1 VKAERRAGGG
11 EAGRAEAS
19 PAQPAPI
26 SIVPD
31 AFQRHFSHLDRPA
44 QGGEAGLQLFVVL
57 ACQAELIDFAAGK
70 RPLGGGADID
80 HLGEIA
86 AAKLGDG
93 ARDPLDFGRVT
104 PTTALPTS
112 DSHSRRESVARCS
125 RYWRTFGLAGNGLA
139 RLTSLCM
146 AGTAGSMPADSIL
159 RRNSD
164 GSFASSP
171 C

>member
-1 VKAERRAGGG
+1 MPPCSHSSLDRRDQRYAFADARRAVRRAGAGHAAGAGDGLTRWRPGPHCDQSRWYAPPALVYSFSFPHVKAERRAGGG

-80 HLGEIA
+80 HR
-86 AAKLGDG
+86 
-93 ARDPLDFGRVT
+93 AR
-104 PTTALPTS
+104 
-112 DSHSRRESVARCS
+112 
-125 RYWRTFGLAGNGLA
+125 
-139 RLTSLCM
+139 
-146 AGTAGSMPADSIL
+146 
-159 RRNSD
+159 
-164 GSFASSP
+164 
-171 C
+171 